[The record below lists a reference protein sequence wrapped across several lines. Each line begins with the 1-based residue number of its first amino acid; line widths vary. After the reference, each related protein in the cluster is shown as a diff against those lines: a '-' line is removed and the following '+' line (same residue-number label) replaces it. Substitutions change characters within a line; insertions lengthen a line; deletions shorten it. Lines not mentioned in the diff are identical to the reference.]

1 MTEKG
6 EEFRR
11 RLREGVQ
18 GNDSIRPSYNPHQNI
33 KYTKEYQMGEVSRND
48 LAQKY
53 PDEIRPTGSYYQS
66 IKNNKKEDR

>member
-18 GNDSIRPSYNPHQNI
+18 GNDSIRPTFNPHKKI
-33 KYTKEYQMGEVSRND
+33 KYTKEYQMR
-48 LAQKY
+48 
-53 PDEIRPTGSYYQS
+53 
-66 IKNNKKEDR
+66 